1 MNSDILIIGGGIIGL
16 YSAALLANTGASITV
31 IDQSDIGGESSW
43 AAGGILSPLL
53 PWDYAGETHDLTDQA
68 SIRYEQLADQLKEST
83 GIDIEFWPCGLV
95 TVQNQRNPS
104 AESWC
109 QKHNV
114 PFDSV
119 CPSAIGAF
127 KPSNNKSY
135 LFLPEVAQIRCSK
148 LLPALYEDLKLRGVA
163 FLPHTQVHALEIE
176 NNQIIGAQTKVGLIQ
191 CHHLVWATGAWS
203 GRLESNSRLINPPKI
218 TPVRGQI
225 IAYDAKKIG
234 LSTILYDQGHYLIPR
249 KDGLILAGSTLEHV
263 GFDKSTTESARHQ
276 LEENSISLIPELAN
290 CNISQHWSGLRP
302 YSETQRPLIGSH
314 PQIRGLYMNCG
325 HFRYGIAMAPRSAEI
340 IFQAIEKAESGVA

>member
-16 YSAALLANTGASITV
+16 YSAALLVNTGASITV
-31 IDQSDIGGESSW
+31 IDQSDIGNESSW

-53 PWDYAGETHDLTDQA
+53 PWDYAGDTHDLTDQA
-68 SIRYEQLADQLKEST
+68 SIRYEQLANQLKEST

-109 QKHNV
+109 QKHSV
-114 PFDSV
+114 PFDDR
-119 CPSAIGAF
+119 CPSTIAAF
-127 KPSNNKSY
+127 KPSKNKSY
-135 LFLPEVAQIRCSK
+135 MFLPEVAQVRCSR
-148 LLPALYEDLKLRGVA
+148 LVSALYKDLKLRGVA

-176 NNQIIGAQTKVGLIQ
+176 NSQVIGAQTKAGLIQ
-191 CHHLVWATGAWS
+191 THHLVWATGAW
-203 GRLESNSRLINPPKI
+203 GGLLNSNSSLISPPKI

-225 IAYDAKKIG
+225 IAYDGKKIG
-234 LSTILYDQGHYLIPR
+234 LNTILYDQGHYLIPR

-276 LEENSISLIPELAN
+276 LVKNSTSLIPKLAD
-290 CNISQHWSGLRP
+290 CRITQHWSGLRP
-302 YSETQRPLIGSH
+302 YAEIKQPLIGSH
-314 PQIRGLYMNCG
+314 SQIKGLYLNCG

-340 IFQAIEKAESGVA
+340 ILQAISKTEAGAV